1 MLSLPQVF
9 DHRVRGV
16 AVCLKS
22 QNVPRGTFIQKGELL
37 AKIIAVANQ
46 KGGVGK
52 TTTTINLAASMAV
65 EEKKVLVIDLDPQGN
80 STSGLGVPVTK
91 STPSSYDFLT
101 GKKRPE
107 ETVVGTNLK
116 YLDAMPGSLNMA
128 GFESEAASVKA
139 SQELLRSKLKDPFF
153 LEYQYVFL
161 DCPPSLGYITLN
173 ALVSASSVLIPVQC
187 EFFALEGLSHL
198 LKTIERVRKQWNAEL
213 EVEGILPTMHDKRNK
228 LSNQVLEDLRNHFPE
243 LVFKSVIPRNVTLG
257 EAPSY
262 GKPVLLHDALSR
274 GAQSYLH
281 LAREILAYG

>member
-1 MLSLPQVF
+1 MLKCSTWNIYP
-9 DHRVRGV
+9 
-16 AVCLKS
+16 
-22 QNVPRGTFIQKGELL
+22 KGELL
-37 AKIIAVANQ
+37 AKIVAVANQ

-80 STSGLGVPVTK
+80 STSGLGVSVTK
-91 STPSSYDFLT
+91 TIPSAYDFLT
-101 GKKRPE
+101 GNKNTE
-107 ETVVGTNLK
+107 ETVIGTHLK
-116 YLDAMPGSLNMA
+116 YLHVLPGSLNMA
-128 GFESEAASVKA
+128 GFESEAATVKG
-139 SQELLRSKLKDPFF
+139 SQELLRNKLKHPFF
-153 LEYQYVFL
+153 DQYQYVFL

-198 LKTIERVRKQWNAEL
+198 LKTIERVRKQWNPDL

-243 LVFKSVIPRNVTLG
+243 LIFKSVIPRNVTLG

>member
-1 MLSLPQVF
+1 MFHVEHLS
-9 DHRVRGV
+9 
-16 AVCLKS
+16 
-22 QNVPRGTFIQKGELL
+22 KGGFL
-37 AKIIAVANQ
+37 AKIVAVANQ

-80 STSGLGVPVTK
+80 STSGLGVNATK
-91 STPSSYDFLT
+91 STPSAYDFLI
-101 GKKRPE
+101 GSKVAE
-107 ETVVGTNLK
+107 DAVIEAHLK
-116 YLDAMPGSLNMA
+116 YLYVLPGSLNMA
-128 GFESEAASVKA
+128 GFESEAASIKG
-139 SQELLRSKLKDPFF
+139 SQGLLREKLTDPYFEQF
-153 LEYQYVFL
+153 QYILL

-173 ALVSASSVLIPVQC
+173 ALVSASSILIPVQC

-198 LKTIERVRKQWNAEL
+198 LKTIERVRKQWNPDL
-213 EVEGILPTMHDKRNK
+213 EVEGILPTMYDKRNK
-228 LSNQVLEDLRNHFPE
+228 LSNQVLEDLRDHFPE

-262 GKPVLLHDALSR
+262 GKPVLLHDALSK

>member
-1 MLSLPQVF
+1 MTKE
-9 DHRVRGV
+9 G
-16 AVCLKS
+16 
-22 QNVPRGTFIQKGELL
+22 IL
-37 AKIIAVANQ
+37 ARIVAVANQ

-65 EEKKVLVIDLDPQGN
+65 EEKNVLVIDLDPQAN
-80 STSGLGVPVTK
+80 STSGMGVSLSK
-91 STPSSYDFLT
+91 SAPSSYDFLI
-101 GKKRPE
+101 GKKKPE
-107 ETVVGTNLK
+107 EIVVETYLK
-116 YLDAMPGSLNMA
+116 YLSVMPGSLNMA
-128 GFESEAASVKA
+128 GFESEAASVKG
-139 SQELLRSKLKDPFF
+139 SQELLQQNLDEPYFDQF
-153 LEYQYVFL
+153 QYVFL

-173 ALVSASSVLIPVQC
+173 ALVSATSVLIPVQC

-198 LKTIERVRKQWNAEL
+198 LKTIERVRKQWNPDL
-213 EVEGILPTMHDKRNK
+213 EVEGILPTMYDKRNK
-228 LSNQVLEDLRNHFPE
+228 LSNQVLDELRKHFPE